1 MENQR
6 GSISQFIRNARANPS
21 GQSVNV
27 MGHNVTTIAA
37 VLYYIGFIE
46 ANGGIKHSRS

>member
-1 MENQR
+1 MENQW
-6 GSISQFIRNARANPS
+6 GAISRFINARANPS

-37 VLYYIGFIE
+37 VLYCIGFIE
-46 ANGGIKHSRS
+46 ANGGILHSRS